1 MPRLWNHESPPP
13 EPENL
18 DKLRELALIC
28 SLVAAGIAISV
39 GVVLAGWELGG
50 VFPWGCAMA
59 KLSDGQK
66 DASTIAAELAVSE
79 RVLLFCLAS
88 GWMGAGWRH
97 RRNGDRNARPRL
109 A

>member
-1 MPRLWNHESPPP
+1 MPRLWNDESPPP

-50 VFPWGCAMA
+50 VFP
-59 KLSDGQK
+59 
-66 DASTIAAELAVSE
+66 
-79 RVLLFCLAS
+79 
-88 GWMGAGWRH
+88 
-97 RRNGDRNARPRL
+97 
-109 A
+109 

>member
-1 MPRLWNHESPPP
+1 MPRLSIDEHPPP

-39 GVVLAGWELGG
+39 GVVLAGWEIGG

-59 KLSDGQK
+59 KLSDRHKG
-66 DASTIAAELAVSE
+66 ASTIAAELTVQE

-88 GWMGAGWRH
+88 GT
-97 RRNGDRNARPRL
+97 
-109 A
+109 